1 MDTAFPVAPRPT
13 EDPPMRR
20 LLMFALASTLAACS
34 LDSTGPNGSVA
45 GNYSL
50 RTINGQSLPYTF
62 SGGLRLMSDD
72 LTLMSDGTYQDV
84 SRYDDG
90 TSFVD
95 EGDYESYNG
104 AITFYSSTTRDTFQG
119 SVSGDVLT
127 QVLNN
132 YTQVF
137 ERD

>member
-1 MDTAFPVAPRPT
+1 
-13 EDPPMRR
+13 MRR
-20 LLMFALASTLAACS
+20 LVMFALASTLAACS

-72 LTLMSDGTYQDV
+72 LTLLSDGTYQDV

-95 EGDYESYNG
+95 EGDYTSNNG
-104 AITFYSSTTRDTFQG
+104 AVTFYSSTTGGTYQG

-127 QVLNN
+127 QLYNN

>member
-1 MDTAFPVAPRPT
+1 
-13 EDPPMRR
+13 MRR
-20 LLMFALASTLAACS
+20 LVMFALAGTLAACS

-45 GNYSL
+45 GNYTL
-50 RTINGQSLPYTF
+50 RKINGQFLPYTF
-62 SGGLRLMSDD
+62 SGGLRLMSDE
-72 LTLMSDGTYQDV
+72 LTLMSDGTYQDI

-95 EGDYESYNG
+95 EGDYTSSNG
-104 AITFYSSTTRDTFQG
+104 AITFYSSTTGDTFQG
-119 SVSGDVLT
+119 SVSGDILT
-127 QVLNN
+127 QVVNN

>member
-1 MDTAFPVAPRPT
+1 
-13 EDPPMRR
+13 MRR
-20 LLMFALASTLAACS
+20 LAMFALASTLAACS

-45 GNYSL
+45 GNYTL

-62 SGGLRLMSDD
+62 SSGLRLTSDE
-72 LTLMSDGTYQDV
+72 LTLLSNGTYQDV
-84 SRYDDG
+84 SRYSDG

-95 EGDYESYNG
+95 DGDYTSTNG
-104 AITFYSSTTRDTFQG
+104 AITFYSSTGDTYQG

-132 YTQVF
+132 FTQVF
-137 ERD
+137 ERR

>member
-1 MDTAFPVAPRPT
+1 
-13 EDPPMRR
+13 MRR
-20 LLMFALASTLAACS
+20 LVMFALASTLAACS

-45 GNYSL
+45 GNYTL

-62 SGGLRLMSDD
+62 SGGLRLMSDE

-104 AITFYSSTTRDTFQG
+104 AITFYSTRTGETYQG

-127 QVLNN
+127 QLLNN